1 MGSELTEIML
11 GVTAGS
17 FSPLFLIAAVG
28 KIARTKAVQTL
39 MRRHHA

>member
-28 KIARTKAVQTL
+28 KIARTGVVQKL
-39 MRRHHA
+39 VRRHQA